1 MTLSKILFCFSLSF
15 ILGIFI
21 ASFFNVPQFIIYE
34 LFILGLFYGLIFF
47 RKQLVLIF
55 GVCFIILGLGII
67 HTNNAISK
75 NTLSETKKILNLNQ
89 EKISNL
95 KYKLKEIIYENFSP
109 PHSSILAALILGEK
123 GKISQEWKEKLS
135 RAGILHVIAISG
147 MHIVILAGLLT
158 WFFIGIGI
166 SRPQSFYFVFVVLW
180 FYIYLIGFQSS
191 AIRAGIM
198 GSIFLL
204 AQKIGLQKASL
215 RILVLAAALMLIFN
229 PLFLRYDIGF
239 QLSFLATLGLICLLP
254 FFQNLFERFKP
265 FKILEIS
272 YLLAMTF
279 SAQIFVL
286 PILIYNFGYFSIISP
301 ITNILIVP
309 ISSPLMAGG
318 FLLLIFGLIHSSF
331 AWLISLP
338 IYLLLEYL
346 VFIADFF
353 SNLSIS
359 YVAIQTS
366 WLLIPIYYLI
376 LSIFLYYLEK
386 RKRRL
391 IAF

>member
-1 MTLSKILFCFSLSF
+1 MTPSKILFYFSLSF

-21 ASFFNVPQFIIYE
+21 ASFFNIPQFIIYE
-34 LFILGLFYGLIFF
+34 FFILGLFYGLIFF

-55 GVCFIILGLGII
+55 GICFIILGLGII

-75 NTLSETKKILNLNQ
+75 DALSGINKTLNQ
-89 EKISNL
+89 EKVSNL

-123 GKISQEWKEKLS
+123 GKISQEWKQKLS
-135 RAGILHVIAISG
+135 RAGILHIIAISG

-166 SRPQSFYFVFVVLW
+166 SRPQSFYFVFIILW

-229 PLFLRYDIGF
+229 PLYLRYDIGF
-239 QLSFLATLGLICLLP
+239 QLSFLATLGLIYLLP
-254 FFQNLFERFKP
+254 FFQNLFEKFKP

-272 YLLAMTF
+272 YLLAITF

-318 FLLLIFGLIHSSF
+318 FLLLIFGSIHSSF

-346 VFIADFF
+346 VFIVNFL

-366 WLLIPIYYLI
+366 WILIPIYYLI
-376 LSIFLYYLEK
+376 LSIFLYCLEK
-386 RKRRL
+386 RKKQL